1 MTDILLLGGT
11 GFLGTS
17 LLRKLEKNNSVKLMI
32 HNSDLDT
39 STQKFKGNILSKRT
53 FMDEI
58 RDDETIINF
67 LGQMTSNESDLINSN
82 VVGGLNLLDS
92 CTNKKIKQIILI
104 SSINVYGENL
114 EKPSKETDE
123 LHPKTNYGLVKMITE
138 RIYEHFSHIYDIN
151 VTVLRLAGIYGPTK
165 KSGFLNQIIQSVF
178 DKKITPVCYNKGNQ
192 QRDILFIDDATDFIQ
207 NAINYESNGFNIFNI
222 SSGNRYSVNDL
233 VSKIE
238 NITNSKIS
246 MKYSSEVPD
255 ERCIW
260 ADNSKAKQFLNFEP
274 RFDIDSGLKLTID
287 GLK

>member
-17 LLRKLEKNNSVKLMI
+17 LLRKLEKSNSVKLMI

-39 STQKFKGNILSKRT
+39 SAQKFKGNIISKNS
-53 FMDEI
+53 FINEI
-58 RDDETIINF
+58 RDNETIINF

-82 VVGGLNLLDS
+82 VIGGLNLLDS
-92 CTNKKIKQIILI
+92 CINKKIKRIILI

-114 EKPSKETDE
+114 EKPSKETDQ
-123 LHPKTNYGLVKMITE
+123 LHPKTNYGFVKMITE
-138 RIYEHFSHIYDIN
+138 KIYQHYSEINDIN
-151 VTVLRLAGIYGPTK
+151 VTVLRLAGIYGPDK
-165 KSGFLNQIIQSVF
+165 KTGFLNEIIRSAF
-178 DKKITPVCYNKGNQ
+178 DKKIIPVCYNKGNQ
-192 QRDILFIDDATDFIQ
+192 QRDILFIDDAIDCIQ
-207 NAINYESNGFNIFNI
+207 NAINYVHDGFNIFNI

-238 NITNSKIS
+238 NITNLKIS

-260 ADNSKAKQFLNFEP
+260 ADNSKAKKFLNFKP
-274 RFDIDSGLKLTID
+274 RFDIDTGLKLTID
-287 GLK
+287 SLR

>member
-32 HNSDLDT
+32 NNSDLDT
-39 STQKFKGNILSKRT
+39 SAQKFKGNIISKSS
-53 FMDEI
+53 FINEI
-58 RDDETIINF
+58 RDNETIINF

-82 VVGGLNLLDS
+82 VIGGLNLLDS
-92 CTNKKIKQIILI
+92 CTTKKIKHIILI

-114 EKPSKETDE
+114 EKPSKETDQ
-123 LHPKTNYGLVKMITE
+123 LHPKTNYGFVKMITE
-138 RIYEHFSHIYDIN
+138 KIYQHYSKINDIN

-165 KSGFLNQIIQSVF
+165 KTGFLNEIIRSVF
-178 DKKITPVCYNKGNQ
+178 DKKIIPVCFNKGNQ
-192 QRDILFIDDATDFIQ
+192 QRDILFIDDAIDCIQ
-207 NAINYESNGFNIFNI
+207 NAINYEPNGFNIFNI

-238 NITNSKIS
+238 NITNSKIA
-246 MKYSSEVPD
+246 MNYSSEIPD

-260 ADNSKAKQFLNFEP
+260 ADNSKAKKLLNFKP
-274 RFDIDSGLKLTID
+274 RFNIDSGLKLTID
-287 GLK
+287 SLR